1 MPAHEPTLQNL
12 APWRCAVRRY
22 AVPAHE
28 PTLQNLAP
36 WRCVVRRYA
45 VPAHE
50 PAVQNL
56 APWRCAVRRY
66 AVPAHEPAVQNLAPW
81 RCAVRRYAVPP
92 HEPALQNRASPQ
104 IENAHP
110 RRHPLTQ
117 PEAASTIATSDDHRY
132 QQRGPQPGMRVSAT
146 PCNRRRLPRERR
158 TSLPEAATVSPNKSG
173 GRQPPVGSGIALTA
187 SGKGCRMAAAER
199 GPRRLVG
206 GGLSVVYRELTCSC
220 VSGTTAG
227 LRQPL
232 LVAPCSIA
240 EEMTI
245 FAICERTFTRAAGV
259 SPPWVW

>member
-12 APWRCAVRRY
+12 VFWRCAGRRY
-22 AVPAHE
+22 AIPAHE
-28 PTLQNLAP
+28 PTLQNLTS
-36 WRCVVRRYA
+36 
-45 VPAHE
+45 
-50 PAVQNL
+50 
-56 APWRCAVRRY
+56 WRCAGR
-66 AVPAHEPAVQNLAPW
+66 Q
-81 RCAVRRYAVPP
+81 CAVPP
-92 HEPALQNRASPQ
+92 HEPTLQNLAPPQ

-110 RRHPLTQ
+110 RRRPPIQ
-117 PEAASTIATSDDHRY
+117 PEAASTIATSDEHRY

-158 TSLPEAATVSPNKSG
+158 TSLPGAATVSPNKSG
-173 GRQPPVGSGIALTA
+173 GRKPPVGSGTALTA

-232 LVAPCSIA
+232 LVAPRSIA
-240 EEMTI
+240 EEMI
-245 FAICERTFTRAAGV
+245 SCNAESHRHQERRA
-259 SPPWVW
+259 